1 MSSSSTD
8 NQEDNINEENG
19 LSQTVHPLTSLVTE
33 VQTPILEQQ
42 SYQTTFHEE
51 NMIDEID
58 AIVRRLLTSP
68 NHQSPYQ
75 FAFRWT
81 VTEPSSLNYSVALT
95 IHETTFPN

>member
-8 NQEDNINEENG
+8 NQDDNNNEANG
-19 LSQTVHPLTSLVTE
+19 LSQTVHPLTPSVTE

-42 SYQTTFHEE
+42 NYQTTFHEE
-51 NMIDEID
+51 TMIDQID
-58 AIVRRLLTSP
+58 AIIRRLLTSP

-81 VTEPSSLNYSVALT
+81 ATEPYGLNYSVALT

>member
-8 NQEDNINEENG
+8 NQDDNNNEANG
-19 LSQTVHPLTSLVTE
+19 LSQIVHPLTPPVTE
-33 VQTPILEQQ
+33 VQTPILEQR

-58 AIVRRLLTSP
+58 AIIRRLLTSP

-81 VTEPSSLNYSVALT
+81 VTESYGLNYSVVLT

>member
-8 NQEDNINEENG
+8 NQEDNINEANG
-19 LSQTVHPLTSLVTE
+19 LSQIVHPLTPSATE
-33 VQTPILEQQ
+33 IQTPILEQQ

-51 NMIDEID
+51 NMISEID
-58 AIVRRLLTSP
+58 AIIRRLLTTP

-81 VTEPSSLNYSVALT
+81 VAEAPSLNYSVVLT

>member
-8 NQEDNINEENG
+8 NQDDNNNESNG
-19 LSQTVHPLTSLVTE
+19 LSQTVHPLTPSVTE

-51 NMIDEID
+51 NMIDQID
-58 AIVRRLLTSP
+58 AIIRRLLTSP
-68 NHQSPYQ
+68 NHQCPYQ

-81 VTEPSSLNYSVALT
+81 VTEPYGLNYSVALT